1 MVTFDSYVSLPVGSM
16 NFPVFFAPVS
26 LGISQLAMYFYQNV
40 PCVTACAC
48 FSMCLSTKISAGR
61 GGSSVEVIGVIG
73 APRHNVGLSVAA
85 LHGPKSSPTDLSRQ
99 TDDYQALIDIV
110 YIYIVYI
117 LYIYCIYIYMSCT

>member
-16 NFPVFFAPVS
+16 NFPVFFFAPVS
-26 LGISQLAMYFYQNV
+26 LGISQLAMYFLPETYPVLRLV
-40 PCVTACAC
+40 PV

-85 LHGPKSSPTDLSRQ
+85 LHGPKSSPTDLSKAKPMITRH
-99 TDDYQALIDIV
+99 
-110 YIYIVYI
+110 
-117 LYIYCIYIYMSCT
+117 